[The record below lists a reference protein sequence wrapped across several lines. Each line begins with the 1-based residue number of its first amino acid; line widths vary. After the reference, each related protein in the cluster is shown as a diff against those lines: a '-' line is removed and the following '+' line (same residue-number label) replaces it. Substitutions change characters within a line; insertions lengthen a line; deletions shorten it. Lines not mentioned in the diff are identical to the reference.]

1 MAVARQESTFTYS
14 ITSGSETYTFVIVVD
29 AQGLITVQNVR
40 GPRGATCTI
49 PDAVLEAIDEA
60 KALVEQMV
68 LETQVDSGTLT
79 FTGQTSQS
87 ATIAAGV
94 LNNTNYRVVYTTPDG
109 TVLTTESKTT
119 TGFDA
124 VAATTYGSPTAP
136 LTVTYVVLVS
146 AQQASTTG
154 ATLTFTD
161 ADGFSKAVVFATA
174 METDAYRVIL
184 SEGGFFKARVTSQT
198 ELGFTVELPFTVPTG
213 LSYTVGYDVFVG

>member
-1 MAVARQESTFTYS
+1 VAVARQESTFTYS
-14 ITSGSETYTFVIVVD
+14 IISGSETYTFVIVVD
-29 AQGLITVQNVR
+29 AQGLVSVQNVR
-40 GPRGATCTI
+40 GPRGATSTI

-68 LETQVDSGTLT
+68 VETQADSGTLV

-109 TVLTTESKTT
+109 TVLTTESQTT

-124 VAATTYGSPTAP
+124 VAATAYGSPTVP

-161 ADGFSKAVVFATA
+161 ADGFSKAVAFSTA
-174 METDAYRVIL
+174 METADYRVVL
-184 SEGGFFKARVTSQT
+184 SEGGFFKAMVTNQT
-198 ELGFTVELPFTVPTG
+198 ALGFTVELPFSVPTG
-213 LSYTVGYDVFVG
+213 QTVTVGYDVFVG